1 MSWGKAIGLGIGAV
15 VIAAL
20 LMWNPFRG
28 FKRYDRRFVEVQVVG
43 KEIMQ
48 IDGEDVYVLHC
59 MKQDG
64 QEEIFEI
71 ANEAI
76 GERFEESIVYR
87 QIKSKKYYNFRVA
100 EAEEFDSH
108 YPCICGAVTL
118 IDGFTEET
126 LEGNKS

>member
-1 MSWGKAIGLGIGAV
+1 MNWGKAIGLGIGAV

-20 LMWNPFRG
+20 LMWNPFPG
-28 FKRYDRRFVEVQVVG
+28 FKRYDRRFVEVQVVS

-48 IDGEDVYVLHC
+48 IDGEDVYLLHC

-76 GERFEESIVYR
+76 GERFEESIVYK
-87 QIKSKKYYNFRVA
+87 QIKADKYYNFRVG
-100 EAEEFDSH
+100 EAEEFGSH
-108 YPCICGAVTL
+108 YPCVCGAVTL
-118 IDGFTEET
+118 IDGFTEQES
-126 LEGNKS
+126 EKEK

>member
-28 FKRYDRRFVEVQVVG
+28 FKRYDRRFVEVQ
-43 KEIMQ
+43 
-48 IDGEDVYVLHC
+48 VLHC